1 MLEAAWE
8 IRCLTGFMAPMSEE
22 TFFITFSIT
31 RNSLGLY
38 EEIEKRQL
46 HQITGGDNK
55 IKVLY
60 SILYAL

>member
-1 MLEAAWE
+1 MLGAAWE

-22 TFFITFSIT
+22 TFFIMFSIT

-55 IKVLY
+55 I
-60 SILYAL
+60 

>member
-1 MLEAAWE
+1 MLGAAWE

-22 TFFITFSIT
+22 TFFIMFSIT

-46 HQITGGDNK
+46 YQITGGDNK
-55 IKVLY
+55 IIKGY
-60 SILYAL
+60 G

>member
-1 MLEAAWE
+1 
-8 IRCLTGFMAPMSEE
+8 MAPMSEE
-22 TFFITFSIT
+22 TFSIMHMFSIT

-60 SILYAL
+60 SILYVL